1 MAGPFARRAPAVL
14 MASAERVTGP
24 MSDLQ
29 SADSAASSRLTG
41 TSGAGAPTSGSAE
54 AVVVSA
60 GPIP

>member
-1 MAGPFARRAPAVL
+1 

-29 SADSAASSRLTG
+29 STDSAASSRLTG
-41 TSGAGAPTSGSAE
+41 TSGAAAPTSGSAE